1 MPTTSVS
8 LAAGTA
14 VVFTLP
20 STGWVLSTAAAAIAF
35 IPNAVGTAVD
45 PEREAL
51 LESHRNRQRRFGLL
65 VVESQRFGR
74 AGAGHPLDCTRQ

>member
-51 LESHRNRQRRFGLL
+51 LESH
-65 VVESQRFGR
+65 
-74 AGAGHPLDCTRQ
+74 